1 MASTTRSNNEVSRE
15 ILDCLKEKHPQAVK
29 FVEIVKTLNLEER
42 ALFKNLFF
50 LEESHLIQLMSSYPT
65 GATYPTIHMV
75 KIKEEGL
82 NILNDDEKL
91 DAMFPLKGFSSRLDL
106 YRINNMTLAEL
117 VSALRVMVEAK
128 KLDLKGNHEE
138 LIRELKEIGDA
149 PEAAELTLGK
159 IFEHC

>member
-1 MASTTRSNNEVSRE
+1 MAMTKSNNEVSRE
-15 ILDCLKEKHPQAVK
+15 ILSCLREKHPQAVK
-29 FVEIVKTLNLEER
+29 FVEIVKALHIEEK

-50 LEESHLIQLMSSYPT
+50 LEENHLIQLMSSYPT

-82 NILNDDEKL
+82 RILDDEEKL

-117 VSALRVMVEAK
+117 ASALR
-128 KLDLKGNHEE
+128 KLIETRELVLREGQDELLKG
-138 LIRELKEIGDA
+138 LQEIGDA